1 MNRINNL
8 RGYNGYSGRAMSLE
22 EIARLEG
29 VSKERIRQIE
39 QRALGKIQKY
49 LKARFGDSITVYD
62 LLPCVKEEYIY
73 D

>member
-1 MNRINNL
+1 MKRNNF
-8 RGYNGYSGRAMSLE
+8 RGSAAYLGRAMSLE
-22 EIARLEG
+22 EIAQLEG

>member
-1 MNRINNL
+1 MKLNNL

-22 EIARLEG
+22 EIAQLEG
-29 VSKERIRQIE
+29 VTKERIRQIE
-39 QRALGKIQKY
+39 KRALGKIQKY

-62 LLPCVKEEYIY
+62 LLPCVKEELSY